1 MGQIQNYKKKNSF
14 NYMLLDIEDIELS
27 TFEINCEIEYK
38 RTIPLNMFE
47 KYSIRLI
54 EKAYELYSEINSEK
68 ISNLLHL
75 DKNLIKENLE
85 NLEAIGMLNNI
96 NSDNITVNRAK
107 NAEYLRYENKF
118 LIETLVQNYHLTQSE
133 YSDTESYIQK
143 EFKRDKRNKNKKF
156 KSVIILD
163 NKEST
168 KNANLLNFSD
178 NQFLIFSKNGINSDS
193 DLKFIDEKNI
203 TQNIKNKEIVEN
215 IFCNYNE
222 FLAILRDKL
231 KNKNDV
237 IAIIGSKNIEKNHLS
252 ILPSNGESDI
262 YILSND
268 TTEHTRVFN
277 IEYDDFAWIGDTF
290 YKREDNF
297 IIESKE
303 KKPKEEIKIKL
314 EEYFKNKII
323 DIEPDYYSDNNKNR
337 EQKITSLENQLH
349 RFTFQSKKEFDTE
362 IKRVNTEK
370 NKLYGLTNK
379 NAQTRSKA
387 RQKIDKLENEYN
399 NKELEKYQE
408 YLQNKDKILEFKFIV
423 RMLEQESKEM
433 ISLNQSLNQLKSTQS
448 KVLSKENKQK
458 IILLEKELKNLKRL
472 KYEKPYQ

>member
-472 KYEKPYQ
+472 KI

>member
-1 MGQIQNYKKKNSF
+1 MGQIQNYKKKNDF
-14 NYMLLDIEDIELS
+14 NHTLLNIEDLELA
-27 TFEINCEIEYK
+27 TFEIKCNIKYK
-38 RTIPLNMFE
+38 KTVPLNLFE

-54 EKAYELYSEINSEK
+54 KRAEEIKSDMDIEK
-68 ISNLLHL
+68 ISQLLHL
-75 DKNLIKENLE
+75 DKNLIRENLE

-96 NSDNITVNRAK
+96 NSDNITVNRAQ

-118 LIETLVQNYHLTQSE
+118 KFDTIEQNYHLTKKE
-133 YSDTESYIQK
+133 YENKETFLKK
-143 EFKRDKRNKNKKF
+143 EFDKGNRDKKYQSNTILNEKK
-156 KSVIILD
+156 
-163 NKEST
+163 ST
-168 KNANLLNFSD
+168 KNVNLLSFSD
-178 NQFLIFSKNGINSDS
+178 DNFLIFSKSGINANS

-472 KYEKPYQ
+472 KI